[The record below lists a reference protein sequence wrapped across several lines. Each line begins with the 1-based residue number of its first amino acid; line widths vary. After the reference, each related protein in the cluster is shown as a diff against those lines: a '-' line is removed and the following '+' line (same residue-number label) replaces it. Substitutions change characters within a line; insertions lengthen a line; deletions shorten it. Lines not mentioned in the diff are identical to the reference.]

1 MEIEWSRVE
10 KASSYEVTYNN
21 LDTESVK
28 TITGISSL
36 KADLVDMEPASRYQI
51 YVVSI
56 QEKESFDDE
65 NGEVFTSYSGDPIHG
80 LTQIDAPAEVCAQIF
95 GNFLKTYISILEQIF
110 QRNFLR
116 NLFWRP
122 FLISVE
128 NV

>member
-80 LTQIDAPAEVCAQIF
+80 LTQIDAPAEVCAQIHEEIIF
-95 GNFLKTYISILEQIF
+95 FQVILNFEILTKMF
-110 QRNFLR
+110 
-116 NLFWRP
+116 
-122 FLISVE
+122 
-128 NV
+128 